1 MPIVPH
7 VIHAGE
13 PLSRPAPVKSVGR
26 SPQSLLRRQQCH
38 EANKASG
45 KLDRDVNELP
55 RPTGHAD
62 QSNYIAYLNF
72 LRNLESEQREREA
85 SHRRRVSVKAAGPM
99 FTLQEW
105 LNLCERH
112 DNCCARCKKP
122 EPLTVD
128 HIQPVSK
135 GGSNAIEN
143 IQPLCGSCNSSKGTD
158 NTDYRL

>member
-1 MPIVPH
+1 MPSVPQ
-7 VIHAGE
+7 
-13 PLSRPAPVKSVGR
+13 R
-26 SPQSLLRRQQCH
+26 SSLRRQRSKDTGEMCTFLGVTRSQD
-38 EANKASG
+38 EPKRIKGYPS
-45 KLDRDVNELP
+45 
-55 RPTGHAD
+55 GHAN
-62 QSNYIAYLNF
+62 QSNLNAYLNF